1 MTTKEKM
8 SATVEQLIRP
18 AGWMYIIVALLT
30 INEPKP
36 GISLG
41 ELMIYIPIVILL
53 IVGVLGFFRILFL
66 AFEDWAN
73 KIIDIWVK

>member
-1 MTTKEKM
+1 MKTKEKM

-18 AGWMYIIVALLT
+18 AVWMYFIVAVVT
-30 INEPKP
+30 FNEPKP

-41 ELMIYIPIVILL
+41 ELMVYIPTGILA
-53 IVGVLGFFRILFL
+53 IGAVLALLWILFL
-66 AFEDWAN
+66 AFENWAN

>member
-8 SATVEQLIRP
+8 LETVRQLIQP
-18 AGWMYIIVALLT
+18 LFFIYFIVAAVT
-30 INEPKP
+30 FNEPKP

-41 ELMIYIPIVILL
+41 ELMVYIPTGIL
-53 IVGVLGFFRILFL
+53 VTGAVLALLWILFL
-66 AFEDWAN
+66 AFENWVN